1 MAETIL
7 GVDFE
12 VHGGGSDLVFPHHEN
27 EIAQTEAARAAPL
40 ARVDAQRDG
49 RAGHRE
55 DGQVGRE
62 HPVAARRP
70 RRVRPRRARDV
81 ARERSLPQAGRI
93 LGRGARGRRPRGGA
107 LRELCRRLDR
117 DGSAPAASDEAA
129 ERFFDA
135 LADDFNTAAARAVL
149 FDCAGEAN
157 RRLDAGERLHP
168 GRLGEML
175 YALGLEAA
183 GAGGARG
190 RASGSLLAQRR
201 EQARAARD
209 FAAADRLRDELADEG
224 WEVRDAPGGALLVP
238 GHEPSRSGRVIV
250 YGRNPVREAL
260 RGPRRVSRIW
270 ATEGAA
276 TEPGL
281 EEPN

>member
-40 ARVDAQRDG
+40 ARVWMHNGMVELDTEKMAKSVGNIRSLHGALDEFGRDALVMWLVSAHYRKPVAFSEEALADAG
-49 RAGHRE
+49 RA
-55 DGQVGRE
+55 
-62 HPVAARRP
+62 
-70 RRVRPRRARDV
+70 V
-81 ARERSLPQAGRI
+81 AR
-93 LGRGARGRRPRGGA
+93 

-175 YALGLEAA
+175 YALGLEGLQEQAVREAEPPSGSAA
-183 GAGGARG
+183 GA
-190 RASGSLLAQRR
+190 
-201 EQARAARD
+201 AART
-209 FAAADRLRDELADEG
+209 G
-224 WEVRDAPGGALLVP
+224 P
-238 GHEPSRSGRVIV
+238 
-250 YGRNPVREAL
+250 
-260 RGPRRVSRIW
+260 RGPRLCGRRSPARRARRRGLRCETRPAARSRTW
-270 ATEGAA
+270 A
-276 TEPGL
+276 
-281 EEPN
+281 